1 MAPTLPPSL
10 TAECKEMLEYQS
22 GELTEILETHGVNM
36 QNANRCR
43 QRHRALV
50 EALEQFE
57 KSHESEQ

>member
-1 MAPTLPPSL
+1 
-10 TAECKEMLEYQS
+10 MLEYQS